1 MLGNL
6 SCLHNSIFLSVR
18 WFAVLYCFLAGWQL
32 SAQTAI
38 RSKHFIFYSTPENLK
53 TAERG
58 LQRLEELRAAIQ
70 ALHGKQWA
78 STSPLRIWMPAN
90 EAAWKKFTATNAEQ
104 GIFVSGQGQDWVVV
118 NPWSQNFLEVLSH
131 EYIHAVLNRTLPN
144 LPTWFEEGICE
155 YYSNLL
161 LRRKGARFEV
171 VVGQPPARHQ
181 RLLDGIPSIDINQLA
196 RQPMRIDAYASAWAV
211 AYHLWPGY
219 RAGDKFPAKLSI
231 GPFSPRTIPI
241 DFEAPEQTQ
250 SLLSRKEINELELE
264 FRNQFPNANQPVETE
279 TAQAEANFLEGL
291 RLSDLGQTLQA
302 IPLLEKACALRP
314 SNSTWW
320 NALALAYQ
328 ENKQTSEARQ
338 AIEKALA
345 TAKNETESAA
355 AKSLQKSIN

>member
-1 MLGNL
+1 
-6 SCLHNSIFLSVR
+6 
-18 WFAVLYCFLAGWQL
+18 
-32 SAQTAI
+32 
-38 RSKHFIFYSTPENLK
+38 
-53 TAERG
+53 
-58 LQRLEELRAAIQ
+58 
-70 ALHGKQWA
+70 
-78 STSPLRIWMPAN
+78 
-90 EAAWKKFTATNAEQ
+90 
-104 GIFVSGQGQDWVVV
+104 
-118 NPWSQNFLEVLSH
+118 
-131 EYIHAVLNRTLPN
+131 
-144 LPTWFEEGICE
+144 
-155 YYSNLL
+155 
-161 LRRKGARFEV
+161 
-171 VVGQPPARHQ
+171 
-181 RLLDGIPSIDINQLA
+181 
-196 RQPMRIDAYASAWAV
+196 MRIDAYASAWAV

-231 GPFSPRTIPI
+231 GPFSPRVIPI